1 MESESNSINYELEE
15 NESVNSFL
23 AELGRD
29 QYVAKPTKT
38 SIKNEEKAQKKMLLE
53 QERENKRQAKEAKR
67 EEVARMKEAKKR
79 GNKQEDDNDSLFGG
93 EPTEILG
100 KDKILLLRKAKQ
112 YKTLFPTELKTFKLK
127 KNPTVKDLKDAVE
140 EMEIMVETGGVNEFL
155 EDSVIQCIKIIE
167 NVSAIS
173 PRYDVRGMS
182 MMLQSNPQ
190 FKKLSKILF
199 VKYNVYQNIPPEFQ
213 MLMLVST
220 CAMLAN
226 NKNRAKGEIDAYLN
240 SPV

>member
-1 MESESNSINYELEE
+1 MEYELEE
-15 NESVNSFL
+15 NESVDTFL
-23 AELGRD
+23 AELGSD
-29 QYVAKPTKT
+29 QYLPKPTKA
-38 SIKNEEKAQKKMLLE
+38 SIKNEEKANKKMLQE

-67 EEVARMKEAKKR
+67 EEVARMKEMKK
-79 GNKQEDDNDSLFGG
+79 KEDDNDSLFGG
-93 EPTEILG
+93 EPTEIMG

-112 YKTLFPTELKTFKLK
+112 YKTLFPVELKTFKLK
-127 KNPTVKDLKDAVE
+127 KNPSVKDLADAVE

-155 EDSVIQCIKIIE
+155 EDSVIQCIKLIE

-182 MMLQSNPQ
+182 LMLQSNPQ

-226 NKNRAKGEIDAYLN
+226 NKNRGKAEIDAYLN
-240 SPV
+240 GTV

>member
-1 MESESNSINYELEE
+1 MEYELEE
-15 NESVNSFL
+15 NESVDTFL
-23 AELGRD
+23 AELGSD
-29 QYVAKPTKT
+29 QYLPKPTKA
-38 SIKNEEKAQKKMLLE
+38 SIKNEEKANKKMLQE

-67 EEVARMKEAKKR
+67 EEVARMKEMKK
-79 GNKQEDDNDSLFGG
+79 KEDDNDSLFGG
-93 EPTEILG
+93 EPTEIMG

-112 YKTLFPTELKTFKLK
+112 YKTLFPVELKTFKLK
-127 KNPTVKDLKDAVE
+127 KNPSVKDLADAVE

-155 EDSVIQCIKIIE
+155 EDSVIQCIKLIE

-182 MMLQSNPQ
+182 LMLQSNPQ

-240 SPV
+240 GTV